1 MHSLVTLLLTP
12 SVWKRRAAFCVGGL
26 FLLWALAWLAVPP
39 LLKSQIEAQ
48 GSAALGRKL
57 TLGAVDFKPWTLEL
71 TLTDLAISTA
81 DGKASQFKVARVYVD
96 AELESIFRLA
106 PVLDSVVVEAPE
118 LKLTHTGGG
127 HYDIDDIIRR
137 LSEPPADPPSA
148 PVHFAFYNL
157 ELRDGTVDFTDTP
170 MAREHSLQKLHVT
183 VPFLSNLDAQRDIKV
198 EPRLAFVLNGSA
210 FDTAAQVTPFAQI
223 RKGDGNLKIT
233 RLDLAPYLAYLP
245 AGLPVQPKGAVIDA
259 DLRVDFVQTPK
270 VALSLSGT
278 VKVSALKLADASGAD
293 LLGVESIAATLS
305 DVRPLE
311 QVAKLASLELTG
323 PKLRAVRNR
332 AGALNLDF
340 SLSQSSPS
348 AIKTGANS
356 AGATGATGLNDHK
369 SPAANA
375 WTLELARFALHQGE
389 VSWADDSTQPHA
401 RMALTDVELKADAV
415 RWPFAQTPAQFSG
428 SLAVAG
434 KGPAAQLT
442 FEGQG
447 TDQAGK
453 VHATLADF
461 GLVSAAPYVAPY
473 LEPRLRGAMDAELDV
488 VWQADGVQVA
498 VQRLALRDA
507 ALQSDKG
514 GDLAKLKALDVTD
527 ARIDVKNQSVRIGKI
542 ALRSPSGSVQRGEDG
557 RWMVEQWLRP
567 SPAAGEPAKAGK
579 PWRVAV
585 DDLDIGDGT
594 VAFADDS
601 LAKRVRLAVSGLN
614 LRMQNLALDGKKP
627 APLTV
632 SARIKSGQTEP
643 GTLAYK
649 GTVMWDPVL
658 VQGNLDMRN
667 IPAHALAP
675 YFADQL
681 NVELLRAD
689 ASFKGQVRY
698 AAGSGGDR
706 VDLKGDGALD
716 DFRANSIASGEGALR
731 VGEELL
737 SWKSLTVPGVQLAMA
752 PGVATRLTV
761 REAAWTD
768 FFARVVVYENGRL
781 NLQDVVKD
789 RNAPTAAT
797 PDLAASAPAP
807 TAPVPV
813 VPVAAATTPLDAI
826 IQIGPISLVNGKVL
840 FSDRFIKPNYSADLS
855 ELTGKLSQFSSVP
868 MGGVLQLADV
878 DVRGRAEGTA
888 SLEITGK
895 VNPLA
900 RPVALNIHGRVR
912 DLELPPLSP
921 YAIKYAGYGIDRG
934 KLSVDVNYAILPD
947 GQLTATNNIVLN
959 QLRFGDKVEGAPNS
973 LPVKLAVAL
982 LADRNGV
989 IDINL
994 PVSGSIN
1001 DPQFKLGS
1009 VVFKL
1014 ITNLIVKA
1022 ITAPFSLLASALG
1035 GGGDELGTVPFAAG
1049 SSVLS
1054 ADARA
1059 GLDKVAKALADRPA
1073 LKMTVT
1079 GTASLEAER
1088 EAVKRERLGALLM
1101 AEKRRRSVVAGQE
1114 GAETPAVT
1122 DAQYPDLLKAVY
1134 RRADITKPRNLVG
1147 LTKDISVVEMESL
1160 LMTSMGVTEDDL
1172 RALALQRGVAVK
1184 DYLAARQLPA
1194 ERLFLGGVKVVSP
1207 QDGWKPQAELNLT
1220 AN

>member
-12 SVWKRRAAFCVGGL
+12 SVWKRRAAYGVSGL

-57 TLGAVDFKPWTLEL
+57 TLGAIDFKPWSLEL
-71 TLTDLAISTA
+71 TLTDLAIATA
-81 DGKASQFKVARVYVD
+81 DGRASQFKVARVYVD

-118 LKLTHTGGG
+118 LKLTHIGGG

-137 LSEPPADPPSA
+137 LSEPSPDPTSVPA
-148 PVHFAFYNL
+148 HFAFYNL
-157 ELRDGTVDFTDTP
+157 ELRDGAVDFTDTP
-170 MAREHSLQKLHVT
+170 VARQHRLQKLHLT
-183 VPFLSNLDAQRDIKV
+183 VPFLSNLDAKRDIKV
-198 EPRLAFVLNGSA
+198 EPRLAFVLNGSV
-210 FDTAAQVTPFAQI
+210 FDTAAQGTPFAQI

-259 DLRVDFVQTPK
+259 DVRVDFVQTPK

-278 VKVSALKLADASGAD
+278 VKVSSLKLADTRGAD

-340 SLSQSSPS
+340 SPSQSSS
-348 AIKTGANS
+348 FAIKKGAFFADS
-356 AGATGATGLNDHK
+356 AGAAGLNDHK
-369 SPAANA
+369 SPVGNA
-375 WTLELARFALHQGE
+375 WTLEMARFALHKGE
-389 VSWADDSTQPHA
+389 VNWADDSTQPHA
-401 RMALTDVELKADAV
+401 RIALTDVELQADSI

-434 KGPAAQLT
+434 KGQAAQLK

-447 TDQAGK
+447 TDQTGK

-461 GLVSAAPYVAPY
+461 GLVSAAPYVARY
-473 LEPRLRGAMDAELDV
+473 LEPRLRGAMDAELDA

-507 ALQSDKG
+507 ALQSGKG
-514 GDLAKLKALDVTD
+514 GDLAKLKSLDVTD
-527 ARIDVKNQSVRIGKI
+527 ARIDVKDQSVRIGKI
-542 ALRSPSGSVQRGEDG
+542 ALRSPSGSVQRAEDG
-557 RWMVEQWLRP
+557 RWMVAQWLRP
-567 SPAAGEPAKAGK
+567 TPAAREPAKASK
-579 PWRVAV
+579 QWRVVV
-585 DDLDIGDGT
+585 DDLGVDDGT

-601 LAKRVRLAVSGLN
+601 LAKRGRLAVSSLN

-632 SARIKSGQTEP
+632 SARIKTGQTEP
-643 GTLAYK
+643 GTLTYK

-689 ASFKGQVRY
+689 ASFKGKVRY
-698 AAGSGGDR
+698 AAGPGGDR
-706 VDLKGDGALD
+706 VDLKGDAALD

-737 SWKSLTVPGVQLAMA
+737 SWKSLTVPDVQLAMA

-789 RNAPTAAT
+789 SNAPAAAT
-797 PDLAASAPAP
+797 PD
-807 TAPVPV
+807 
-813 VPVAAATTPLDAI
+813 LDAI

-868 MGGVLQLADV
+868 IGGVVQLADV

-888 SLEITGK
+888 ALEITGK

-947 GQLTATNNIVLN
+947 GQLTASNNIVLN
-959 QLRFGDKVEGAPNS
+959 QLIFGDKVEGAPNS

-1001 DPQFKLGS
+1001 DPQFKLGP

-1022 ITAPFSLLASALG
+1022 ITAPFSLLASASG

-1054 ADARA
+1054 ADARV

-1101 AEKRRRSVVAGQE
+1101 AEKRRRSVLAGQD

-1122 DAQYPDLLKAVY
+1122 DAEYPDLLKAVY

-1147 LTKDISVVEMESL
+1147 LTKDISVVDMESL

-1172 RALALQRGVAVK
+1172 RALALQRGVVVK
-1184 DYLAARQLPA
+1184 DYLAASQLPA
-1194 ERLFLGGVKVVSP
+1194 ERLFLGGVKVVTP
-1207 QDGWKPQAELNLT
+1207 QNGWKPQAELSLT

>member
-1 MHSLVTLLLTP
+1 MHSLMTLLLTP
-12 SVWKRRAAFCVGGL
+12 SVWKRRAAYGVGGL

-39 LLKSQIEAQ
+39 LLKNQIEAQ

-57 TLGAVDFKPWTLEL
+57 TLGAIDFKPWSLEL
-71 TLTDLAISTA
+71 TLTDLAIATA
-81 DGKASQFKVARVYVD
+81 DGRASQFKVARVYVD

-137 LSEPPADPPSA
+137 LSEPSPDPTSVPA
-148 PVHFAFYNL
+148 HFAFYNL
-157 ELRDGTVDFTDTP
+157 ELRDGAVDFTDTP
-170 MAREHSLQKLHVT
+170 VARQHSLQKLHLT

-198 EPRLAFVLNGSA
+198 EPRLAFVLNGSV
-210 FDTAAQVTPFAQI
+210 FDTAAQGTPFAQI

-233 RLDLAPYLAYLP
+233 RLDLTPYLAYLP

-259 DLRVDFVQTPK
+259 DVRVDFVQTPK

-340 SLSQSSPS
+340 SPSQSSSS
-348 AIKTGANS
+348 AIKKGATS
-356 AGATGATGLNDHK
+356 ADSTGATGLNGNK
-369 SPAANA
+369 SPVANA
-375 WTLELARFALHQGE
+375 WTLELARFALHKGE

-401 RMALTDVELKADAV
+401 RMALTDVELQADSI

-434 KGPAAQLT
+434 KSPAGQLT

-473 LEPRLRGAMDAELDV
+473 LEPRLRGAMDAELDA

-507 ALQSDKG
+507 ALQSGKG
-514 GDLAKLKALDVTD
+514 GDLAKLKSLDVTD
-527 ARIDVKNQSVRIGKI
+527 ARIDVKDQSVRIGKI

-557 RWMVEQWLRP
+557 RWMVAQWLR
-567 SPAAGEPAKAGK
+567 STPAAREPAKASK
-579 PWRVAV
+579 PWRVVV
-585 DDLDIGDGT
+585 DDLGVDDGT

-601 LAKRVRLAVSGLN
+601 LDKRVRLSVASLN

-632 SARIKSGQTEP
+632 SARIKTGQIEP
-643 GTLAYK
+643 GTLTYK

-698 AAGSGGDR
+698 AAGPGGDR

-789 RNAPTAAT
+789 RNAPAAAT
-797 PDLAASAPAP
+797 PDL
-807 TAPVPV
+807 
-813 VPVAAATTPLDAI
+813 DAI
-826 IQIGPISLVNGKVL
+826 VQIGPISLVNGKVL

-868 MGGVLQLADV
+868 IGGVMQLADV

-959 QLRFGDKVEGAPNS
+959 QLMFGDKVEGAPNS

-1001 DPQFKLGS
+1001 DPQFKLGP

-1022 ITAPFSLLASALG
+1022 ITAPFSLLASASG

-1054 ADARA
+1054 ADARV

-1101 AEKRRRSVVAGQE
+1101 AEKRRRSVVAGQD
-1114 GAETPAVT
+1114 GAETQAVT
-1122 DAQYPDLLKAVY
+1122 DVEYPDLLKAVY

-1172 RALALQRGVAVK
+1172 RALALQRGVVVK

-1194 ERLFLGGVKVVSP
+1194 ERLFLGGVKVVTP
-1207 QDGWKPQAELNLT
+1207 QNGWKPQAELSLT

>member
-1 MHSLVTLLLTP
+1 MNSLVTLLSNP
-12 SVWKRRAAFCVGGL
+12 SGWKRRAAFGVGGI

-57 TLGAVDFKPWTLEL
+57 TLGAIDFKPWTLEL
-71 TLTDLAISTA
+71 TLTDLAIATA
-81 DGKASQFKVARVYVD
+81 DGRDSQFKVARVYVD

-137 LSEPPADPPSA
+137 LSEPSPDPASGL
-148 PVHFAFYNL
+148 VHFAFYNL
-157 ELRDGTVDFTDTP
+157 ELRDGKVDFTDTP
-170 MAREHSLQKLHVT
+170 MAREHRLQKFHVT
-183 VPFLSNLDAQRDIKV
+183 VPFLSNLDAKRDIKV

-210 FDTAAQVTPFAQI
+210 FDTAAQGTPFAQI
-223 RKGDGNLKIT
+223 RKGDGKLKIT
-233 RLDLAPYLAYLP
+233 GLDLAPYLAYLP
-245 AGLPVQPKGAVIDA
+245 VGLPVQPKGAVIDA

-270 VALSLSGT
+270 VALSLSGA

-311 QVAKLASLELTG
+311 QVAKLAWLELTG

-340 SLSQSSPS
+340 SPSSSSPH
-348 AIKTGANS
+348 AIKKGAAS
-356 AGATGATGLNDHK
+356 ADSTRATGLNDPK
-369 SPAANA
+369 SPGAKA
-375 WTLELARFALHQGE
+375 WTLELTRFALHKGE
-389 VSWADDSTQPHA
+389 VSWADESTRPHA
-401 RMALTDVELKADAV
+401 RMALTDVELQADAV
-415 RWPFAQTPAQFSG
+415 HWPFAQTSAQFSG

-434 KGPAAQLT
+434 KGQVAQLT

-447 TDQAGK
+447 TDGAGK
-453 VHATLADF
+453 VHATVADF
-461 GLVSAAPYVAPY
+461 GLVSAAPYVALY
-473 LEPRLRGAMDAELDV
+473 LEPRLRGAMDAELDA

-507 ALQSDKG
+507 VLQSDKG

-557 RWMVEQWLRP
+557 RWMVEQWLRS

-601 LAKRVRLAVSGLN
+601 LAKRVRLSVSSLN

-627 APLTV
+627 APLAV

-658 VQGNLDMRN
+658 VQGSLDMRN
-667 IPAHALAP
+667 IPEHALAP

-698 AAGSGGDR
+698 AAGPAGDR
-706 VDLKGDGALD
+706 VDLRGDAALD

-737 SWKSLTVPGVQLAMA
+737 SWKSLTVPGVQLALA

-807 TAPVPV
+807 VAPVPV

-868 MGGVLQLADV
+868 VGGVMQLADV

-1001 DPQFKLGS
+1001 DPQFKLGP

-1049 SSVLS
+1049 SSALS

-1059 GLDKVAKALADRPA
+1059 GLNKVAKALADRPA

-1101 AEKRRRSVVAGQE
+1101 AEKRRRSVVAGQD

-1122 DAQYPDLLKAVY
+1122 DAEYPDLLKAVY

-1194 ERLFLGGVKVVSP
+1194 ERLFLGGVKVIAP
-1207 QDGWKPQAELNLT
+1207 QNGWKPQAELSLT